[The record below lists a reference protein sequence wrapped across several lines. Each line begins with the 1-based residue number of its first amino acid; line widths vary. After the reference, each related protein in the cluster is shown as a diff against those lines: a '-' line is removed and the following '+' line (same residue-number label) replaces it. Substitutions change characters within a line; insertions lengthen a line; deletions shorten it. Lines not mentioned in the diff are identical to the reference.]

1 MKNTGISEV
10 PPGFPTER
18 EREAIR
24 SQLERMLA
32 SPLFRNSKRCASLL
46 RYVVDQTLDGRTVIL
61 KERTLGVEVFSR
73 DADYDT
79 AADPIVRATA
89 AEVRKRIAQYYHDHT
104 HQAEIRID
112 LSPRS
117 YIPEFSPAETQ
128 PAPEA
133 ATPAIQA
140 PPVTHGRTKMLAI
153 AAGVVAV
160 AVSLWW
166 FGPWAPKN
174 ALDRFWAPVVASP
187 SKVVLCIG
195 QRQFVAPNKELP
207 AESNEALA
215 RVGDAP
221 RPHWAVSLA
230 QLYYLGSQNV
240 ALSDATTLAR
250 LAGLLDLRKR
260 PFRVLGERSTSY
272 SDLQDGP
279 VILIGGLNNDWTIRL
294 MGPLRF
300 SFERNN
306 QMFWIKD
313 RENPAKA
320 EYALDY
326 DTPYMSLTQ
335 DYALISRAFE
345 PSTQRMVVV
354 AAGLTGYGT
363 LAAGEFLTNESYME
377 EAVKGAPAGWQR
389 KNLQFVIA
397 TEVIKGNSGPPHV
410 VNRYFW

>member
-10 PPGFPTER
+10 PSGVPTER

-46 RYVVDQTLDGRTVIL
+46 RYVVDQTLEGRSATL

-73 DADYDT
+73 NADYDT

-89 AEVRKRIAQYYHDHT
+89 AEVRKRIAQYYHDHA
-104 HQAEIRID
+104 HQSEIRID

-117 YIPEFSPAETQ
+117 YVPEFSP
-128 PAPEA
+128 PEA
-133 ATPAIQA
+133 QPVSEVAVVAPVRPATR
-140 PPVTHGRTKMLAI
+140 GRTKVLAF
-153 AAGVVAV
+153 AAVVVAFT
-160 AVSLWW
+160 AGLWW
-166 FGPWAPKN
+166 WKPWAPRS
-174 ALDRFWAPVVASP
+174 AVDRFWAPVIDSP

-215 RVGDAP
+215 RIGDAP
-221 RPHWAVSLA
+221 RPNWAVSLA

-240 ALSDATTLAR
+240 ALSDASTLAR
-250 LAGLLDLRKR
+250 LAGLLDLHKR
-260 PFRVLGERSTSY
+260 SFRILGESSTSY

-313 RENPAKA
+313 RDNPTKS

-335 DYALISRAFE
+335 DYALISRALE
-345 PSTQRMVVV
+345 PTTQRMVVV

-377 EAVKGAPAGWQR
+377 EAVKGAPIGWER
-389 KNLQFVIA
+389 KNLQLVIR

>member
-1 MKNTGISEV
+1 
-10 PPGFPTER
+10 
-18 EREAIR
+18 
-24 SQLERMLA
+24 MLA
-32 SPLFRNSKRCASLL
+32 SPLFRNSKRCAGLL
-46 RYVVDQTLDGRTVIL
+46 RYVVDHTLEGRDAPL

-73 DADYDT
+73 DPDYDT

-89 AEVRKRIAQYYHDHT
+89 AEVRKRIAQYYHDHA
-104 HQAEIRID
+104 HQSEIRID

-117 YIPEFSPAETQ
+117 YIPEFSAAEAHAAPEVAPKGTPR
-128 PAPEA
+128 PAP
-133 ATPAIQA
+133 
-140 PPVTHGRTKMLAI
+140 GMRRRTKVMAT
-153 AAGVVAV
+153 AAV
-160 AVSLWW
+160 AITLTSGIWW
-166 FGPWAPKN
+166 FRPWAPKS

-207 AESNEALA
+207 PESNEALA
-215 RVGDAP
+215 RIGDAP
-221 RPHWAVSLA
+221 RPNWAVSLA

-240 ALSDATTLAR
+240 ALSDASTLAR
-250 LAGLLDLRKR
+250 LAGLLDLHKR
-260 PFRVLGERSTSY
+260 PFRILGESSTSY

-335 DYALISRAFE
+335 DYALISRALE
-345 PSTQRMVVV
+345 PTTQRMVVV

-377 EAVKGAPAGWQR
+377 EALKGAPAGWER
-389 KNLQFVIA
+389 KNLQLVIR